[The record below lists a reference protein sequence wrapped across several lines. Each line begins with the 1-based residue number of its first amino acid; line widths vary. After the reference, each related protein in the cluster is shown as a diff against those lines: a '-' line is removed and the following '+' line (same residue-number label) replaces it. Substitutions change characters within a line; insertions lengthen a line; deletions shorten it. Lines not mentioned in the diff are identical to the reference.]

1 MNSLSRR
8 RFAALAAGALCSL
21 GVPSLFARSALA
33 EVADPANE
41 VGPAAARP
49 DALLPAR
56 PSTHGKL
63 GVQGARLVDAQGQ
76 PVQLKGFSTHGL
88 AWFPQYV
95 NQDCFSELSGWGA
108 NLARLALYT
117 HENGGYCTDGD
128 QASLKDLIAQGVHY
142 ATEADMYVIIDWHV
156 LQDCDPNLYR
166 EQALAFWDEISAT
179 YADRPNVIY
188 EICNEPNG
196 DVGWSQVKSYAEE
209 VLEVIRRNDP
219 ETVVLIG
226 TPTWSQ
232 HPDQA
237 AADPIVDFDN
247 LMYTLHFYA
256 ATHKDDLRAVLRSCV
271 EGGTPVFV
279 SEYGICD
286 ASGNGA
292 IDEESAN
299 AWIALMDELGVSC
312 ACWSLCNKAE
322 SASFIN
328 PDCSKTSGFN
338 EADLAASGSWFQ
350 EMLSGWLDAGGTSQA
365 NTSGATASGEA
376 GQPSSAPGESSQPVS
391 SDSPAG
397 DASVRVSLR
406 QSWES
411 DGKTC
416 KLFDI
421 SIVNSSDG
429 EISPWSVSLEFS
441 TEFEF
446 QQGWN
451 GAFTP
456 AGATLGIVPESY
468 NASLPA
474 GGSLSDI
481 GFIVAGTADLS
492 VVNSSLN

>member
-8 RFAALAAGALCSL
+8 RFAALAAGALCCL

-63 GVQGARLVDAQGQ
+63 GVQGAQLVDAQGQ
-76 PVQLKGFSTHGL
+76 PIQLKGFSTHGL

-128 QASLKDLIAQGVHY
+128 QASLKDLIAQGVRY

-292 IDEESAN
+292 IDKESAN
-299 AWIALMDELGVSC
+299 AWIALMDELGVSY

-350 EMLSGWLDAGGTSQA
+350 EMLSGWLDVGGTSQA

-391 SDSPAG
+391 SDYPTG
-397 DASVRVSLR
+397 DASVQVSLR

-468 NASLPA
+468 NACLPA
-474 GGSLSDI
+474 RGSLGDI